1 MQMLKAVNAGTRKG
15 ERMQKSVSLLCAV
28 LILFL
33 MLIPAGCA
41 GGENVDTLTGW
52 NIRIDVP
59 EGATAVLE
67 GNEYYIFS
75 MQSQAFP
82 VCNWE
87 HKSRTVL
94 FRYWFLIC
102 RSF

>member
-59 EGATAVLE
+59 DGATAVLE
-67 GNEYYIFS
+67 GNEYYIY
-75 MQSQAFP
+75 ARRAGEIP
-82 VCNWE
+82 
-87 HKSRTVL
+87 
-94 FRYWFLIC
+94 
-102 RSF
+102 